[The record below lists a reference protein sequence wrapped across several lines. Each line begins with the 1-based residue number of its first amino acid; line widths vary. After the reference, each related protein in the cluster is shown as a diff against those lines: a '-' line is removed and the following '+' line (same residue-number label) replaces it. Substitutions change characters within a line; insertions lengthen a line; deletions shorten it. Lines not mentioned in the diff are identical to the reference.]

1 MHNCRGG
8 LRISGRRVKTVFDFP
23 KSQKIGCI
31 VPVIINFLSIN
42 ALRKVRHF
50 LPRKLTISNV
60 LGYLGLSDTLELT
73 CGVYH
78 GVVGFR
84 GDGGQGGR
92 GGWVMGSKDDGGP
105 GVGGLGVVGSGSG
118 GGQRGGVS

>member
-1 MHNCRGG
+1 M
-8 LRISGRRVKTVFDFP
+8 KTAFDFP

-31 VPVIINFLSIN
+31 VPVIINFLSIH

-50 LPRKLTISNV
+50 LPRKLTISNA

-73 CGVYH
+73 CGGYH

-105 GVGGLGVVGSGSG
+105 GVGGSRG
-118 GGQRGGVS
+118 GGVREWWGSKGGVS